1 MTTSTSGPGRPSL
14 SLAVLMTLVSSTW
27 SDPEA
32 IHFASGGLGELP
44 SQLLSTK
51 TVLGFLDFTTT
62 VSDAVIK
69 FTAHGGPGN
78 TPAFSVQSALLES
91 DNNPSSRGAS
101 SSLIEEKT
109 AQ

>member
-1 MTTSTSGPGRPSL
+1 MIVQFSIDNIS
-14 SLAVLMTLVSSTW
+14 VSSTW

-32 IHFASGGLGELP
+32 IHVATGGLEELP

-69 FTAHGGPGN
+69 FTAPGGLARNPVLVLEFISRSWKH
-78 TPAFSVQSALLES
+78 TCFQSTI
-91 DNNPSSRGAS
+91 RR
-101 SSLIEEKT
+101 T
-109 AQ
+109 

>member
-1 MTTSTSGPGRPSL
+1 M
-14 SLAVLMTLVSSTW
+14 

-32 IHFASGGLGELP
+32 IHVASGGLGELP

-69 FTAHGGPGN
+69 FTAPGGQKQTN
-78 TPAFSVQSALLES
+78 F
-91 DNNPSSRGAS
+91 
-101 SSLIEEKT
+101 IFF
-109 AQ
+109 

>member
-1 MTTSTSGPGRPSL
+1 MIPPLSTHYIS
-14 SLAVLMTLVSSTW
+14 VSSTW

-69 FTAHGGPGN
+69 FTAPGGQD
-78 TPAFSVQSALLES
+78 TIYFLYY
-91 DNNPSSRGAS
+91 SS
-101 SSLIEEKT
+101 
-109 AQ
+109 QF